1 MCDHCRNITETCPVC
16 GQTDRSEPVEILTKV
31 THCSDCPMGEYWT
44 TNAREG
50 YNCHFDPNNI
60 RTVLYVMNDSDL
72 LADEQPLPDDC
83 DLRTKTIT
91 IKLNQ

>member
-31 THCSDCPMGEYWT
+31 THCSDCPMGKYWES
-44 TNAREG
+44 NNWEG
-50 YNCHFDPNNI
+50 YNCHFDPENI
-60 RTVLYVMNDSDL
+60 RTVIMVLHKHES
-72 LADEQPLPDDC
+72 ADDRPIPDDC